1 VSLDAKLKHI
11 PGVTAW
17 AFGNR
22 LPLRGN
28 WSSGMVFDGD
38 PSMKEAGFQSVS
50 PDYFTTFGIPFKRG
64 RALADT
70 DRNGS
75 MGVAVVNEAF
85 GRVLLE
91 GGDPIGRVIRRG
103 ANMPPIT
110 IVGVVGDVRR
120 TGRVDETGTRA
131 AEIVPQ
137 VYLPAAQTTLYPLN
151 LREVAV
157 KTTDNASGVPEAIRA
172 AVLSLDPDQPVTTIR
187 TLDASLALG
196 AAQKRFQASL
206 FVLFA
211 IVTFGLAIV
220 GVYGVIAY
228 GVSQRSAEIALR
240 LTLGA
245 TKTGIVLDIMRRT
258 AIMVAAG
265 VFAGLAVALVS
276 SRMLTSLLFE
286 IAPTDPITYGIA
298 AAGLLVAGV
307 AAGGFAGLK
316 ATKVNPITALK

>member
-1 VSLDAKLKHI
+1 
-11 PGVTAW
+11 
-17 AFGNR
+17 
-22 LPLRGN
+22 
-28 WSSGMVFDGD
+28 
-38 PSMKEAGFQSVS
+38 
-50 PDYFTTFGIPFKRG
+50 
-64 RALADT
+64 
-70 DRNGS
+70 
-75 MGVAVVNEAF
+75 
-85 GRVLLE
+85 
-91 GGDPIGRVIRRG
+91 
-103 ANMPPIT
+103 
-110 IVGVVGDVRR
+110 
-120 TGRVDETGTRA
+120 
-131 AEIVPQ
+131 
-137 VYLPAAQTTLYPLN
+137 
-151 LREVAV
+151 VAV